1 MLRKIVVF
9 LVYIF
14 NLVVFRV
21 EKNGEENI
29 KEKGHI

>member
-29 KEKGHI
+29 KDIIK

>member
-21 EKNGEENI
+21 EKNGGKRGI
-29 KEKGHI
+29 FDMC

>member
-29 KEKGHI
+29 NKVH